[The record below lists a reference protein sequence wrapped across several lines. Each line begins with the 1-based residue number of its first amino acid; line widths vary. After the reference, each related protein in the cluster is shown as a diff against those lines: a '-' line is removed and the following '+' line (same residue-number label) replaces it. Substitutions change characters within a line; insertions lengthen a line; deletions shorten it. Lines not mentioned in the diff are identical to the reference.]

1 MADLVPGAAV
11 AAGTPLTI
19 YDGVVNFARSQPQV
33 TAVIDGERSLTYAQL
48 DERSDRLAQRLL
60 VSLEPGDRVALLL
73 GNRLEYPEV
82 AAGIAKAGLVMV
94 PLNPRMTAVEAE
106 YVVRHSGARA
116 LVVDADLA
124 GITAGLVDQMADEM
138 AEVLTLGPAD
148 APLASGDYEA
158 ALAASDATRPAV
170 RVAETDPFCIAYTSG
185 TTGRP
190 KGVLIS
196 HRSRSLTFLMSALEW
211 RLGFGRRSMAVAPMY
226 HGAGFA
232 FGYAPVYTGGT
243 VTMLRGWDPAEFLRV
258 LARDRIQSAFL
269 VPTHAQMLRA
279 LDPQLIA
286 GTDSGDLDTL
296 FFNAAALPRALKAWV
311 METWPDVGVHELYG
325 STESGI
331 ITNLRPPDAASRA
344 GSVGHPWFLTEVRV
358 VDDAGEPVPAGEPG
372 ELFSR
377 SPYLM
382 NGYHE
387 DPAATAAC
395 TTDDG
400 FVTCGDVATVDA
412 EGFITI
418 VDRKKD
424 LIITGGMNVYPREVE
439 EAVLAHPAVADA
451 AVVGIP
457 HEVWGEG
464 VVAFVVPR
472 ADATVDLP
480 TLDEHLRPLL
490 AGYKI
495 PRSLHLL
502 EVLPRNAGG
511 KVVKADLR
519 ALATQLENE
528 QQGEPHAAPR

>member
-1 MADLVPGAAV
+1 MADETRADVVVRAPQ
-11 AAGTPLTI
+11 LTI
-19 YDGVVNFARSQPQV
+19 YDGVVNFARSQPGA
-33 TAVIDGERSLTYAQL
+33 TAVVDGARTLTYAEL
-48 DERSDRLAQRLL
+48 DERSDRLARRLL
-60 VSLEPGDRVALLL
+60 TGLRPGDRVALLL
-73 GNRLEYPEV
+73 GNRLEYCEI

-106 YVVRHSGARA
+106 YVVQHSGARG
-116 LVVDADLA
+116 LVVDADLTGIAERFA
-124 GITAGLVDQMADEM
+124 GAMD
-138 AEVLTLGPAD
+138 EVLTLGPAD
-148 APLASGDYEA
+148 APLDSGDYEA
-158 ALAASDATRPAV
+158 ALAGAEPVRPDV
-170 RVAETDPFCIAYTSG
+170 QVVETDPFCIAYTSG

-211 RLGFGRRSMAVAPMY
+211 RLGLGRRSLAVAPMY

-243 VTMLRGWDPAEFLRV
+243 VTMLRAWDPKEFLRI

-279 LDPQLIA
+279 LDPQVIA
-286 GTDSGDLDTL
+286 DTDTADLDTL

-344 GSVGHPWFLTEVRV
+344 GSVGHPWFHTEVRV
-358 VDDAGEPVPAGEPG
+358 VDEEGVPVGVDQPG

-382 NGYHE
+382 NGYYQNAE
-387 DPAATAAC
+387 ATAAC
-395 TTDDG
+395 TTPDG

-412 EGFITI
+412 QGFITI

-439 EAVLAHPAVADA
+439 EAILAHPDVADA
-451 AVVGIP
+451 AVVGTP

-472 ADATVDLP
+472 ADTGVDP
-480 TLDEHLRPLL
+480 DALDAHLRPLL

-495 PRSLHLL
+495 PRSVHPL

-519 ALATQLENE
+519 ALAIQLENR

>member
-1 MADLVPGAAV
+1 MADPTGGAAAAV
-11 AAGTPLTI
+11 APPLTI
-19 YDGVVNFARSQPQV
+19 FDGVVNFARSQPQV
-33 TAVIDGERSLTYAQL
+33 TAVVDGDRSLTYAQL

-60 VSLEPGDRVALLL
+60 TTLGPGDRVALLL
-73 GNRLEYPEV
+73 GNRLEYCEI

-116 LVVDADLA
+116 LVVDTDLA
-124 GITAGLVDQMADEM
+124 GIAERFAEAM
-138 AEVLTLGPAD
+138 AEALTLGPAD
-148 APLASGDYEA
+148 APFASGDYEA
-158 ALAASDATRPAV
+158 ALDRSDATRPAGPV
-170 RVAETDPFCIAYTSG
+170 VETDPFCIAYTSG

-190 KGVLIS
+190 KGVVIS

-211 RLGFGRRSMAVAPMY
+211 RLGLGRRSMAVAPMY

-243 VTMLRGWDPAEFLRV
+243 VTMLRGWDPVEFLRI

-279 LDPQLIA
+279 LDPQLILD
-286 GTDSGDLDTL
+286 TDSSDLDTL
-296 FFNAAALPRALKAWV
+296 FFNAAALPRALKSWV
-311 METWPDVGVHELYG
+311 METWPHVGVHELYG

-331 ITNLRPPDAASRA
+331 ITNLRPPEAASRA
-344 GSVGHPWFLTEVRV
+344 GSVGHPWFHTEVRV
-358 VDDAGEPVPAGEPG
+358 VDDAGSPVAVGVPG

-395 TTDDG
+395 TTEDG

-439 EAVLAHPAVADA
+439 EAILTHPAVADA
-451 AVVGIP
+451 AVVGAP

-464 VVAFVVPR
+464 VVAFVVPC
-472 ADATVDLP
+472 ADAGVDLP
-480 TLDEHLRPLL
+480 ILEEHLRPLL